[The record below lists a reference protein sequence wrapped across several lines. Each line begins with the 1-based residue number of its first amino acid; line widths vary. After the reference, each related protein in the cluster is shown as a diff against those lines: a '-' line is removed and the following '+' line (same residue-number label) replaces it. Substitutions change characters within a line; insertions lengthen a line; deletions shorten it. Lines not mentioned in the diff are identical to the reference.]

1 MRWGGRKP
9 CATIAGAVR
18 GPRYSVLGTW
28 VDAVNPP
35 SALQEIEAWLAG
47 GARGY
52 VCVSNVHA
60 VMEALRDEGFRRV
73 YNQAGLI
80 VPDGMP
86 LVWVGRLRGHAGV
99 RRVYGP
105 DLMLQLC
112 ERLARLGR
120 SAFFYGGSPGVA
132 AELAERLRGRFPGLS
147 SAGSYAPPF
156 RELSMDEEAEVVRLL
171 NDAGPD
177 VIFVGLGC
185 PRQEK
190 WMAALRE
197 RLRAPVL
204 VGVGAAFD
212 FHTGRVPQAPRWMQ
226 SAGLEWLFRLGQEPS
241 RLWRRYLVYNPLF
254 IFHVTLQLLG
264 LRRYPPLTPAE
275 ATLQAPVPPA

>member
-1 MRWGGRKP
+1 
-9 CATIAGAVR
+9 VR

-28 VDAVNPP
+28 VDAVDPA
-35 SALQEIEAWLAG
+35 SALREIAAWLAG
-47 GARGY
+47 GLGGY
-52 VCVSNVHA
+52 VCVANVHA
-60 VMEALRDEGFRRV
+60 VMEALRDDRFRHV

-105 DLMLQLC
+105 DLMLELC
-112 ERLARLGR
+112 GRLARAGR

-132 AELAERLRGRFPGLS
+132 AELAERLCARFPGLRC
-147 SAGSYAPPF
+147 AGSHSPPF
-156 RELSMDEEAEVVRLL
+156 RALSASEEEDVVRLL
-171 NDAGPD
+171 NTAGPD

-190 WMAALRE
+190 WMAALRD
-197 RLRAPVL
+197 RLCAPVL

-226 SAGLEWLFRLGQEPS
+226 SAGLEWLFRLAQEPS

-264 LRRYPPLTPAE
+264 LRRYPPLTPPAIL
-275 ATLQAPVPPA
+275 ARPRWLSTPPPPPDPP

>member
-1 MRWGGRKP
+1 
-9 CATIAGAVR
+9 VR

-156 RELSMDEEAEVVRLL
+156 RELSRGEEEDVVRLL

-226 SAGLEWLFRLGQEPS
+226 SAGLEWLFRLAQEPS

-275 ATLQAPVPPA
+275 ATLRAPVPPG

>member
-1 MRWGGRKP
+1 
-9 CATIAGAVR
+9 VR

-28 VDAVNPP
+28 VDAVDPP

-47 GARGY
+47 ARRRY
-52 VCVSNVHA
+52 VCVANVHS
-60 VMEALRDEGFRRV
+60 VMEALRDESFRRV

-86 LVWVGRLRGHAGV
+86 LVWVGRLKGHARV

-105 DLMLQLC
+105 DLMLELC
-112 ERLARLGR
+112 GRLARAGR
-120 SAFFYGGSPGVA
+120 SCFFYGGSPGVA
-132 AELAERLRGRFPGLS
+132 AQLAERLCRRFPGLR

-156 RELSMDEEAEVVRLL
+156 RNLSAEEENEVVRLL
-171 NDAGPD
+171 NHAAPD

-190 WMAALRE
+190 WMAAFRE
-197 RLRAPVL
+197 RLSAPVL

-212 FHTGRVPQAPRWMQ
+212 FHTGHVAQAPRWMM
-226 SAGLEWLFRLGQEPS
+226 SAGLEWLFRLAQEPR
-241 RLWRRYLVYNPLF
+241 RLWRRYLFYNPLF
-254 IFHVTLQLLG
+254 VFHVTLELLG
-264 LRRYPPLTPAE
+264 VRRYS
-275 ATLQAPVPPA
+275 APDEDGGGAA

>member
-1 MRWGGRKP
+1 
-9 CATIAGAVR
+9 VR

-28 VDAVNPP
+28 VDAVDPP

-47 GARGY
+47 GQRRY
-52 VCVSNVHA
+52 VCVANVHA
-60 VMEALRDEGFRRV
+60 VMEALHDDRVRYV

-86 LVWVGRLRGHAGV
+86 LVWVGRLRGHTGV

-105 DLMLQLC
+105 DLMLALC
-112 ERLARLGR
+112 GRLARAGR

-132 AELAERLRGRFPGLS
+132 AHLAEHLCGRFPGLS

-156 RELSMDEEAEVVRLL
+156 RDLSVNEEEDVVRLL

-190 WMAALRE
+190 WMAAFRE

-212 FHTGRVPQAPRWMQ
+212 FHTRRIPQAPRWMQ
-226 SAGLEWLFRLGQEPS
+226 SAGLEWLFRLAQEPL

-254 IFHVTLQLLG
+254 VVHVTLQLVG

-275 ATLQAPVPPA
+275 ATPQAAPPA